1 MSRDSPYSQN
11 VMEVKRMSKWDEDKE
26 FRFRLEEIR
35 KLRERIKAL
44 YIAYPVIDHRDGFI
58 SKVMDDLQNI
68 LMEVEGLF
76 KLLKD
81 QIDKLDTDLKRFKEN
96 LLELTEELAKLAEE
110 ISKREVRS

>member
-11 VMEVKRMSKWDEDKE
+11 VMEVKRMSKMDEDKE
-26 FRFRLEEIR
+26 FEFRLEEIR
-35 KLRERIKAL
+35 KLRERIKEL

-58 SKVMDDLQNI
+58 SKVMDDLQDI
-68 LMEVEGLF
+68 LMEVENLF
-76 KLLKD
+76 DLLKD
-81 QIDKLDTDLKRFKEN
+81 RVDKLDTDLKRFKEN